1 MTMMSSFTPLGR
13 VVPIQPA
20 GGVPPLLGDCGS
32 IDVWIKTMRY
42 LKNSA
47 WVLLALSMMLI
58 SHIGAGDVG
67 FMVSRLEHVHSFQP
81 YEGFQLAPLAQ
92 TREMNIR
99 LNNLEGRINRHIH
112 LQSHPF
118 LYLIK
123 GQIELMVGDE
133 TKMIGAGNFVTI
145 PQGILHS
152 MQGLA
157 PAYPP
162 GGAVRSAW
170 GDVPGPGG

>member
-1 MTMMSSFTPLGR
+1 MPARSRSGPLWSW
-13 VVPIQPA
+13 P
-20 GGVPPLLGDCGS
+20 
-32 IDVWIKTMRY
+32 
-42 LKNSA
+42 
-47 WVLLALSMMLI
+47 
-58 SHIGAGDVG
+58 SHLTTVYRGA
-67 FMVSRLEHVHSFQP
+67 
-81 YEGFQLAPLAQ
+81 
-92 TREMNIR
+92 T
-99 LNNLEGRINRHIH
+99 NNLEGRINRHIH
-112 LQSHPF
+112 PQSHHF

-123 GQIELMVGDE
+123 RQIELMVGDE